1 MTYMAEINLILL
13 PALGFLIGLFVTMIG
28 GGGGVFF
35 VPVLTLLFHT
45 STQIAVATSLASIL
59 PVTVMG
65 AYSHHRQ
72 GNVDV
77 RTGLILGF
85 GAILGVS
92 AGAYIANM
100 LSSLLLKKLFGVF
113 LLILT
118 VPMVRNASKRYRKEK
133 TSTPVGFRSVMGLFI
148 GIASGLMAGIF
159 GISGTPPLIAG
170 LYSLGLPAA
179 AVVGTS
185 VFVLIFNSITGVIGY
200 FLLGQFNLTLIILL
214 GGGGAAGAFLGPKL
228 LRKMKK
234 ETLEKIYAPLFV
246 TINLIIS
253 FAMIFL

>member
-1 MTYMAEINLILL
+1 MTEINLILL
-13 PALGFLIGLFVTMIG
+13 PLLGFLIGLFVTTMG

-45 STQIAVATSLASIL
+45 STQMAVATSLACIL
-59 PVTVMG
+59 PVTVIG

-72 GNVDV
+72 GNVDI
-77 RTGLILGF
+77 RTGLILAA
-85 GAILGVS
+85 GAVLGVL

-100 LSSLLLKKLFGVF
+100 LPSLLLKKFFGVF

-118 VPMVRNASKRYRKEK
+118 IPMVRSASKRYRKEK
-133 TSTPVGFRSVMGLFI
+133 TKTSGGFRSVTGLFF

-170 LYSLGLPAA
+170 LYLLGLPAQ
-179 AVVGTS
+179 AVIGTS
-185 VFVLIFNSITGVIGY
+185 IFVLIFNSITGVIGY
-200 FLLGQFNLTLIILL
+200 FLLGQFNLSLILLL
-214 GGGGAAGAFLGPKL
+214 GGGGAAGAFLGPEL
-228 LRKMKK
+228 LKNIKK

-253 FAMIFL
+253 LAMIFL